1 MRRLAPF
8 ATMALL
14 AMAGTATATTAI
26 ALNNRALTTTA
37 DVIAIAS
44 VIESRVVWEGRILI
58 TEVTVKVE
66 EVLKGAPG
74 DTIVVSLPGGIDANR
89 RIPIAMTYPGAP
101 SLKKGERTFLFL
113 NRDEDT
119 SRLMVA
125 GFSQGKFAINRE
137 PGGEEVVE
145 RNLSEIRL
153 VNGAGIVRG
162 SRERVALAD
171 FKREIS
177 GYVAGQ

>member
-1 MRRLAPF
+1 MRRLVPLSLA
-8 ATMALL
+8 ALL
-14 AMAGTATATTAI
+14 ALAGTAAATTAI
-26 ALNNRALTTTA
+26 ALNNRALTSTA
-37 DVIAIAS
+37 DIIAIAT
-44 VIESRVVWEGRILI
+44 VVESRVVWEGRVLI

-89 RIPIAMTYPGAP
+89 RIPIAMTYAGAP
-101 SLKKGERTFLFL
+101 ALKQGERTFLFL

-119 SRLMVA
+119 SRLMVV

-137 PGGEEVVE
+137 PGGEDIVE

-153 VNGAGIVRG
+153 VSGAGIVRG
-162 SRERVALAD
+162 SRERITLVD

>member
-1 MRRLAPF
+1 MKRLVPLSLA
-8 ATMALL
+8 ALL
-14 AMAGTATATTAI
+14 ALAGTALATTAI
-26 ALNNRALTTTA
+26 ALSNRALVNTA
-37 DVIAIAS
+37 DVIAIGS
-44 VIESRVVWEGRILI
+44 VVDSRVVWLDRVLV

-74 DTIVVSLPGGIDANR
+74 DTIVVTLPGGIDANR

-101 SLKKGERTFLFL
+101 SMKQGERTFLFL

-137 PGGEEVVE
+137 PGGEDVVE

-162 SRERVALAD
+162 SRERITLVD